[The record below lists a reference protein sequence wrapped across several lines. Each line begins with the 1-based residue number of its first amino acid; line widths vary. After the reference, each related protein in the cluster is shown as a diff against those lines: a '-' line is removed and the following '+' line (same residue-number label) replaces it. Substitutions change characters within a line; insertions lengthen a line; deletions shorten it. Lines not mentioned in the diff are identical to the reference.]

1 MTWRREQYKMVSV
14 KCMTLHEFGPS
25 RAFSGR
31 RICLSFRRDIGKVAF
46 KGAGSR
52 MRYTYGTENF
62 LIFNLVNGKNTK
74 RSRDIGKNNSGEI

>member
-46 KGAGSR
+46 KITGNG
-52 MRYTYGTENF
+52 MRYTYGTGNF
-62 LIFNLVNGKNTK
+62 LIFRVGKREK
-74 RSRDIGKNNSGEI
+74 YQMIA